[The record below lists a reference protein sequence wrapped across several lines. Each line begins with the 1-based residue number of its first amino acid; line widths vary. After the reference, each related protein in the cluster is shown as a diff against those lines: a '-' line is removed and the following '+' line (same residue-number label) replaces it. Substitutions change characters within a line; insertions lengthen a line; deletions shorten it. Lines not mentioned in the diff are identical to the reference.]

1 MINMENLKDLFTE
14 TLQDIYYA
22 EQAILKALPK
32 MAKKA
37 TDADLKAAFEQHL
50 GETQGQVERLKQ
62 VFDVLGEKPKAKK
75 CDAIEGLIKEAE
87 GIMDEAKTPQV
98 MDAGL
103 ISSAQAVEH
112 YEIARYGTLR
122 TWAEELG
129 MPKAATLLQAT
140 LDEEHACN
148 DTLSEIA
155 MGDVNLAAEDGDEDG
170 DDGKKSAGRTGSKQA
185 ASRLSSTS
193 ARSASK

>member
-1 MINMENLKDLFTE
+1 MENLNDLFEE

-37 TDADLKAAFEQHL
+37 TDPELKAAFEQHMS
-50 GETQGQVERLKQ
+50 ETQGQVERLKQ
-62 VFDVLGEKPKAKK
+62 VFEILGEKPKAKK

-87 GIMDEAKTPQV
+87 GIMAEAKSPEV

-122 TWAEELG
+122 TWAKELE
-129 MPKAATLLQAT
+129 MPDAAALLQET
-140 LDEEHACN
+140 LDEEHSCN
-148 DTLSEIA
+148 STLTDIA
-155 MGDVNLAAEDGDEDG
+155 VGEVNIAAEDGRE
-170 DDGKKSAGRTGSKQA
+170 QA
-185 ASRLSSTS
+185 AARSRERTS
-193 ARSASK
+193 GKTQSKSASK

>member
-1 MINMENLKDLFTE
+1 MENLKDLFHE
-14 TLQDIYYA
+14 TLQDIFYA

-37 TDADLKAAFEQHL
+37 SDPELKAAFEQHL
-50 GETQGQVERLKQ
+50 TETQGQVERIKQ
-62 VFDVLGEKPKAKK
+62 VFSILGEKPKAKK

-87 GIMDEAKTPQV
+87 GIIDEAKTPEV

-122 TWAEELG
+122 TWAQELG
-129 MPKAATLLQAT
+129 MQDAAELLQAT
-140 LDEEHACN
+140 LDEEHSCN
-148 DTLSEIA
+148 STLTDIA
-155 MGDVNLAAEDGDEDG
+155 VGDVNIAAEDSDS
-170 DDGKKSAGRTGSKQA
+170 GKPPKTSRASVAQSKSGTQKPGAPQSKTA
-185 ASRLSSTS
+185 A
-193 ARSASK
+193 K

>member
-1 MINMENLKDLFTE
+1 MENLKDLFHE
-14 TLQDIYYA
+14 TLQDIFYA

-37 TDADLKAAFEQHL
+37 SEPELKAAFEQHL
-50 GETQGQVERLKQ
+50 TETKGQVERLKQ
-62 VFDVLGEKPKAKK
+62 VFSILGEKPKAKK

-87 GIMDEAKTPQV
+87 GIIDEAKTPEV

-122 TWAEELG
+122 TWAQELG
-129 MPKAATLLQAT
+129 MQDAAELLQAT
-140 LDEEHACN
+140 LDEEHSCN
-148 DTLSEIA
+148 STLTDIA
-155 MGDVNLAAEDGDEDG
+155 VRDVNIAAEDSDS
-170 DDGKKSAGRTGSKQA
+170 GKPGTKSRASVAQSKSGAQKPGAPLWKSAAK
-185 ASRLSSTS
+185 
-193 ARSASK
+193 